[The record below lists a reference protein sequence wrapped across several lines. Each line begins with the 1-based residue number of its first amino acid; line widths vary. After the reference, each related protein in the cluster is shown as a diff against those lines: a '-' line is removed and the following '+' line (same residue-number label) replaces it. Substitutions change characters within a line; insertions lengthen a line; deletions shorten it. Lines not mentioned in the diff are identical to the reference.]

1 MSRNQTSSAREA
13 LLQELLAAI
22 KANVPVA
29 GGGGTFRRSWL
40 VMERDCAER
49 VKKAAAALGQ
59 STSKDSA
66 VSGAEGR
73 LSSEA
78 LVQELLAAI
87 EANKPT
93 ATGTGHCP
101 DVPIFDRHDSEAESQ
116 RPGWELVDQEGAKR
130 VEKAAAALS
139 EALRDG

>member
-1 MSRNQTSSAREA
+1 MDR
-13 LLQELLAAI
+13 
-22 KANVPVA
+22 
-29 GGGGTFRRSWL
+29 G
-40 VMERDCAER
+40 CAER
-49 VKKAAAALGQ
+49 VKNAAAALRQ

-87 EANKPT
+87 EANKPI

-116 RPGWELVDQEGAKR
+116 RPGWELVDQDGATR

-139 EALRDG
+139 EALRDGL